1 MSTLSHEKKGR
12 LLMLLNILQEHS
24 NKDKGLT
31 QQEIIAYLKDEY
43 DINAER
49 KAIADDIT
57 FLMELSEMFPERF
70 DFEIESNRSNGVAIV
85 NRKFDDSELQLLI
98 DAVIASKNITE
109 KQTKELCN
117 RIASLSDE
125 SFYSNIAKVS
135 VLKDVSKIKTP
146 FLFLN
151 IDILTEAIQKK
162 QKVKIEYGT
171 YGSDMKLHPASTYE
185 ISPYRLVFHNQKYYI
200 IGYREDVNNMSATR
214 IDHIVKADIIPN
226 PKKSSSGQI
235 SPYKDIKTI
244 KGYENGFD
252 INKLAT
258 MPYLFFGDTERIVF
272 MVGEGMLDDCI
283 EWFGKNATITKKT
296 QKEDSASKP
305 SYEYQVEVKSTLMS
319 MQYWLMQYINSVKI
333 ISPPELKTKIK
344 QNLEKAL
351 KNL

>member
-31 QQEIIAYLKDEY
+31 QQEIINYLKEEY
-43 DINAER
+43 DVNVER

-70 DFEIESNRSNGVAIV
+70 DFEIESNRSSGISMV

-125 SFYSNIAKVS
+125 SFSSNISRVS
-135 VLKDVSKIKTP
+135 VLKDISKIKTP
-146 FLFLN
+146 SLFLN

-162 QKVKIEYGT
+162 QKVKIEYGK
-171 YGSDMKLHPASTYE
+171 YEMDMKLHQTSTYE
-185 ISPYRLVFHNQKYYI
+185 ISPYRLVFHNQKYYV
-200 IGYREDVNNMSATR
+200 IGYREDVSNMSATR
-214 IDHIVKADIIPN
+214 IDHIIKAEIIPG
-226 PKKSSSGQI
+226 PKKSSSAQG
-235 SPYKDIKTI
+235 SVYKDIKTI

-272 MVGEGMLDDCI
+272 MINEAMLDDCI

-296 QKEDSASKP
+296 GKEEGGKT
-305 SYEYQVEVKSTLMS
+305 SYEYQVEVRSTLMS
-319 MQYWLMQYINSVKI
+319 MEYWLMQYINGVKI
-333 ISPPELKTKIK
+333 ISTAELKNKVK